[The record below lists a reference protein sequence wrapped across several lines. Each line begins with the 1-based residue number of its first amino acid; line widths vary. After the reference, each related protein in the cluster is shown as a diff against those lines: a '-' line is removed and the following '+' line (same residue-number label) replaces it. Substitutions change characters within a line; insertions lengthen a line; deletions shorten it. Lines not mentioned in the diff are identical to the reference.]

1 MNPAPRFWT
10 AASVL
15 SCASPF
21 AASAV
26 MFTPSGDAPIA
37 TPAPEHAPSTPDI
50 DGALLPAPPPA
61 LPMSTVLITADGL
74 FERSSPARP
83 RASSKESTAMV
94 VAMPVTKPPWQNVKG
109 FYEPTSA
116 LGNRKLNP
124 LLDIDAFGSTM
135 HRTRILDVKGQLGNG
150 PVQQWKEMLRDRDVE
165 KLQDR
170 SWKMANYEPWSALPH
185 PVTTVP
191 RMAPLPASALLDR
204 TRPVARPRQRAST
217 ETVASADGGGGGASS
232 AKTSARSSARGSSSS
247 TRSPRSAGGSFHHPL
262 GGLER
267 RKPEVQRT
275 FPTFW
280 GARQRER
287 HEQSASQRPHF
298 TTAQPLTAKEI
309 HLRSLGLGR
318 SGSEMAFHPRP
329 KSAPPRTSIM
339 ATSASASVVSASAS
353 EIDNASVMEQPTVAV
368 IATPVM
374 AKRRK
379 SVGYG
384 PAYERRLTVKTR
396 PAWRHLVPG
405 YIEETITGAN
415 RGLNPL
421 MDVNSFGS
429 SHHHPLAGAKVRI
442 LDVKGELG
450 ARPVQRWKEM
460 LRT

>member
-1 MNPAPRFWT
+1 
-10 AASVL
+10 
-15 SCASPF
+15 
-21 AASAV
+21 
-26 MFTPSGDAPIA
+26 MFSPSGDA
-37 TPAPEHAPSTPDI
+37 TFSGPAPEHAPSTQAI

-61 LPMSTVLITADGL
+61 LPNSLSTVLITADGL

-83 RASSKESTAMV
+83 HASSKESTAMV
-94 VAMPVTKPPWQNVKG
+94 VAMPVAKPPWQNVKG

-124 LLDIDAFGSTM
+124 LLDIDAFGSTE

-165 KLQDR
+165 KLKDR

-185 PVTTVP
+185 PVTAVP
-191 RMAPLPASALLDR
+191 RMGPLPASALLGR
-204 TRPVARPRQRAST
+204 TRPVARPRRRAST

-287 HEQSASQRPHF
+287 HEQSASQRPNF

-329 KSAPPRTSIM
+329 KSAPPRTSIT
-339 ATSASASVVSASAS
+339 ATSASASASVVSASAS
-353 EIDNASVMEQPTVAV
+353 EIDSASLMEQPTAV

-384 PAYERRLTVKTR
+384 PAYERRLTLKAR

-405 YIEETITGAN
+405 YIDETVTGAN

-429 SHHHPLAGAKVRI
+429 SHHHPLAGARVRI
-442 LDVKGELG
+442 LDIKGELG

-460 LRT
+460 LRS